1 MEGGSG
7 GEERSGILVNE
18 GERKRGRQGGE
29 KRKKGREHGR
39 GGKAKREETQLLRS
53 RDSSVG
59 RALD

>member
-1 MEGGSG
+1 MALCTTSNGGRVG

-39 GGKAKREETQLLRS
+39 GGNQRK
-53 RDSSVG
+53 G
-59 RALD
+59 RKHCF

>member
-1 MEGGSG
+1 MEGGKG

-39 GGKAKREETQLLRS
+39 GGNQRK
-53 RDSSVG
+53 G
-59 RALD
+59 RKHCF